1 MPNEIDN
8 ESYKS
13 ETRFTLRID
22 SELFE
27 RIKHF
32 AKLNKRSSAKQIEFI
47 LEEWLRNN
55 DNGE

>member
-1 MPNEIDN
+1 MN
-8 ESYKS
+8 ESPKS

-27 RIKHF
+27 TVKQL

-47 LEEWLRNN
+47 IEDWLKENHQ
-55 DNGE
+55 E